1 MTKKTTTKT
10 TTTKKKKKEQD
21 PREIIL
27 NLLTTKSALK
37 QDIIED
43 TEKIFVLLKKVLLE
57 EVNALKEKI
66 TDNRIRMQY
75 DDKNRFEAQVFVGSD
90 ALLFHM
96 HNNIFLLPEAHP
108 FWEQKYLKDNPSRG
122 YFGIIYI
129 YNFLAQS
136 LIQSRSNDLG
146 YLIGRI
152 FVNSEGHFFMEGKGP
167 LGTNF
172 KEIGE
177 ECLCDDIL
185 RDVIQTSF
193 AYALNFDLLTPPYDI
208 VSQINVQ
215 QAIAISDSLSMQT
228 GKRLGFKFESEKSE
242 FL

>member
-1 MTKKTTTKT
+1 MAKM
-10 TTTKKKKKEQD
+10 KKKEQD
-21 PREIIL
+21 PREVIL

-43 TEKIFVLLKKVLLE
+43 TEKIFNSLKRVLLE
-57 EVNALKEKI
+57 EVTALKEEV
-66 TDNRIRMQY
+66 TDPRVRMQY
-75 DDKNRFEAQVFVGSD
+75 DDKNRFEAQVYVGSD

-96 HNNIFLLPEAHP
+96 HNNIFMLPEGHP
-108 FWEQKYLKDNPSRG
+108 FWDLKYFKDNPSNG

-136 LIQSRSNDLG
+136 LIQGRYNDLG

-152 FVNSEGHFFMEGKGP
+152 FVNSHGHFFMEGKGD
-167 LGTNF
+167 LGTSF
-172 KEIGE
+172 KDIGE

-193 AYALNFDLLTPPYDI
+193 AYALNFDLLTPPYEI

-228 GKRLGFKFESEKSE
+228 GKRLGFKFEHEKSE

>member
-1 MTKKTTTKT
+1 MA
-10 TTTKKKKKEQD
+10 KKKKEKELS
-21 PREIIL
+21 PREVIL
-27 NLLTTKSALK
+27 NLLTTKAALK

-43 TEKIFVLLKKVLLE
+43 TEKIFNCLKGVLLE
-57 EVNALKEKI
+57 EVTALKEKI
-66 TDNRIRMQY
+66 TDPRVRMEY
-75 DDKNRFEAQVFVGSD
+75 NDKSRFEAQVFVGSD

-136 LIQSRSNDLG
+136 LIQGRSNDLG

-152 FVNSEGHFFMEGKGP
+152 FVNSEGHFFMEGKGA
-167 LGTNF
+167 LGTSF
-172 KEIGE
+172 QDIGE

-185 RDVIQTSF
+185 REVILTSF
-193 AYALNFDLLTPPYDI
+193 EFALNFDLLTPPYEI

-215 QAIAISDSLSMQT
+215 QAVAISDSLSMQT
-228 GKRLGFKFESEKSE
+228 GKRLGFKFESEKGD
-242 FL
+242 FF

>member
-1 MTKKTTTKT
+1 MA
-10 TTTKKKKKEQD
+10 KKKEKQED
-21 PREIIL
+21 PREVIL
-27 NLLTTKSALK
+27 NLLMTKAALK

-43 TEKIFVLLKKVLLE
+43 TEKIFILLKKVLLE
-57 EVNALKEKI
+57 EVTALKEKI
-66 TDNRIRMQY
+66 TDSRVRMQY
-75 DDKNRFEAQVFVGSD
+75 DDKSRFEAQVYVGSD

-96 HNNIFLLPEAHP
+96 HNNIFMLPEAHP

-167 LGTNF
+167 LGTAF
-172 KEIGE
+172 KEIGQ
-177 ECLCDDIL
+177 ECICDYII

-193 AYALNFDLLTPPYDI
+193 AFALNFDLLTPPYEI

-215 QAIAISDSLSMQT
+215 QAIAISNSLNMQT
-228 GKRLGFKFESEKSE
+228 GKRLGFKFESEKND
-242 FL
+242 FF

>member
-1 MTKKTTTKT
+1 MAKKKTA
-10 TTTKKKKKEQD
+10 KKKKEED
-21 PREIIL
+21 PRSVIL
-27 NLLTTKSALK
+27 NLLTSKSALK

-43 TEKIFVLLKKVLLE
+43 TEKIFISLKRVLLE
-57 EVNALKEKI
+57 EVSALKEKI
-66 TDNRIRMQY
+66 TDPRIRMDY
-75 DDKNRFEAQVFVGSD
+75 NDKSRFEAQVYVGSD

-96 HNNIFLLPEAHP
+96 HNNVFLLPEGHP
-108 FWEQKYLKDNPSRG
+108 FWEQAYLKDNPSRG

-136 LIQSRSNDLG
+136 LIQTRSNDLG

-167 LGTNF
+167 LGTSF
-172 KEIGE
+172 QEMGE

-185 RDVIQTSF
+185 RDVILTSF
-193 AYALNFDLLTPPYDI
+193 AFALNFDLLTPPYEI

-228 GKRLGFKFESEKSE
+228 GKRLGFKFENEKGD
-242 FL
+242 FF

>member
-1 MTKKTTTKT
+1 MA
-10 TTTKKKKKEQD
+10 KKKKKEQN
-21 PREIIL
+21 PREVIL

-43 TEKIFVLLKKVLLE
+43 TEQIFNLLKKVLSE
-57 EVNALKEKI
+57 EVNALKEHI
-66 TDNRIRMQY
+66 TDPRIRMQY

-96 HNNIFLLPEAHP
+96 HNNIFLLPQGHP
-108 FWEQKYLKDNPSRG
+108 FWDQKYMKDNPNRG

-136 LIQSRSNDLG
+136 LIQGRSHDLG

-167 LGTNF
+167 LGDSF
-172 KEIGE
+172 KEIGKV
-177 ECLCDDIL
+177 CLCDEIL
-185 RDVIQTSF
+185 REVVQTSF
-193 AYALNFDLLTPPYDI
+193 TFALNFDLLTPPYEI
-208 VSQINVQ
+208 VAQINVQ

-228 GKRLGFKFESEKSE
+228 GKRLGFKFEDEKGD
-242 FL
+242 FF

>member
-1 MTKKTTTKT
+1 MAKKS
-10 TTTKKKKKEQD
+10 TTKKSKKKEQD
-21 PREIIL
+21 PRAVIL

-43 TEKIFVLLKKVLLE
+43 TEKIFTSLKKVLLE
-57 EVNALKEKI
+57 EVTALKDKI
-66 TDNRIRMQY
+66 TDSRIRMDY
-75 DDKNRFEAQVFVGSD
+75 TDKSRFEAQVYVGSD

-96 HNNIFLLPEAHP
+96 HNNIFLLPEAHSL
-108 FWEQKYLKDNPSRG
+108 WEEKYLKDNPSRG

-167 LGTNF
+167 LGTAY
-172 KEIGE
+172 KDIGE
-177 ECLCDDIL
+177 ECLCDEIL

-193 AYALNFDLLTPPYDI
+193 AYALNFDLLTPPYEI

-228 GKRLGFKFESEKSE
+228 GKRLGFKFESEKSD
-242 FL
+242 FF

>member
-1 MTKKTTTKT
+1 MA
-10 TTTKKKKKEQD
+10 KKKKKEED
-21 PREIIL
+21 PREVIL

-43 TEKIFVLLKKVLLE
+43 TEKIFNLLKKVLLE
-57 EVNALKEKI
+57 EVNALKAKI
-66 TDNRIRMQY
+66 TDPRIRMEY

-96 HNNIFLLPEAHP
+96 HNNIFLLPEGHP
-108 FWEQKYLKDNPSRG
+108 FWEGKYLKDNPSRG

-136 LIQSRSNDLG
+136 LIQGRLNDLG

-167 LGTNF
+167 LGTSF

-177 ECLCDDIL
+177 ECLCDELL
-185 RDVIQTSF
+185 RDVVQTSF
-193 AYALNFDLLTPPYDI
+193 AYALNFDLLTPPYEI

-215 QAIAISDSLSMQT
+215 QAVAISDSLSMQT
-228 GKRLGFKFESEKSE
+228 GKRLGFKFESEKGD
-242 FL
+242 FF